1 MALNFNTTPYY
12 DDFDEDKNF
21 HRILFRPGRAVQ
33 ARELTQSQ
41 TQLQDQVKK
50 FGDHIFKDG
59 SRVTGASVFSIGEG
73 NIKLVSQDRA
83 NLAAN
88 SSTTVSHIK
97 LNPTF
102 EGTSINV
109 SNFVGKYVTTNTAIS
124 AEANVKNIYFV
135 HHADA
140 AVDSD
145 PDTLYVSYIRTEGN
159 ILDTG
164 AVVTKEVANDAN
176 LQIFSTSDVSSSNLL
191 GSVTAVSADAFGK
204 AKLLGVTEGVF
215 YTNGVFVK
223 NSQQVI
229 AADKYNAN
237 ANVSIGFELEESIV
251 SATSDTSLLDPAL
264 DSSNYLAPGGDRYK
278 ISLNLSKKQL
288 DSANLSLP
296 SLTTNKYIELV
307 RYKNGLLVKNTSDT
321 RYSDLGR
328 TLAKR
333 TYDESGDYVVRGLRT
348 RLETEGNTA
357 MFLHIS
363 PGKAYVRGYEVDK
376 LLPTRLLI
384 NRARDTETITGHDVS
399 TFYGNHINVSN
410 ANTALFN
417 TNVSERVELHSSN
430 VTIDGTTKIAE
441 AYVRNIQYV
450 SGSGNQTINRLYLFD
465 IKTVANTGGV
475 SLPLSLAK
483 TIVGQTDSGIC
494 NVNVSSTITFTRT
507 ARVVNNTPH
516 LEISGVGQPIKVGDE
531 VFGHN
536 VSSFDS
542 GGLHG
547 TTEGERR
554 IYVTDVQ
561 GSNIRLSDTSLVGT
575 EFPLV
580 NTDEIYEFRRAE
592 ISDPTYEASVFQSSY
607 SSIASLNQANYDTK
621 RIFKSVT
628 FTNGQ
633 ATITTNDGTER
644 FKEAATA
651 LLKQT
656 FYSVIVRTGS
666 AGLTSPD
673 AKTVDLSAAGVTFTT
688 TSTPGSADSLT
699 IDLNEP
705 GFSGTCDILTTI
717 DITGAGRRTKLAT
730 SGVKFFD
737 EIGNTSTS
745 IIRSLGVTDL
755 INVTAIYI
763 SNDTSSAAGSSNV
776 NVKDSFIIDTGQK
789 DSFYDHATIKL
800 REGNKGSQATNEN
813 AVNTGNVRIEY
824 NRFTHTGIG
833 HFDANSYPVYESIPQ
848 HTRKDGVILDL
859 TDSIDF
865 RPTRTDDETSNVYSN
880 TSMTFNRNQIVDSR
894 EAEVDTDL
902 TYYLGRVDKVVLQP
916 SGDFRVIEGV
926 SALNNP
932 PTPADDSEAM
942 TIMKMS
948 LDPYT
953 YESSNVKIDLVKNRR
968 YTMRDIGGI
977 ENRLN
982 RMEYYTSLSLLEQ
995 EISGATYFDG
1005 NNIQLFNSGFIVDDF
1020 RGHGIG
1026 DVRNKDYKCSVSF
1039 VPDKTLHPQFK
1050 ANATNSAIQTSGLT
1064 NTGGHLTIPYT
1075 LQTFTAQDIASGTT
1089 NINPFNVASFVG
1101 HVVLNTDVTTYADF
1115 NTRPSVNLNGDG
1127 EADMAEFGENFVGSK
1142 WGEWIEVAYN
1152 PDVTTNFTYYDTS
1165 GKLVSTTSS
1174 EEAGY
1179 GGTRTAAS
1187 EIYYFMAQ
1195 EDIEFQIFGY
1205 RPNTPVY
1212 LYLDGKNI
1220 SSSLRAFDTST
1231 NTFHTSRQNMS
1242 IVSDANGYVKGLI
1255 KLEDAQ
1261 SRFAAGEHTLLFCD
1275 NIFSGRFFSTS
1286 AIVKYYSGTPESKK
1300 PPPVQVVVQ
1309 EVHVEAPRVSY
1320 PFFYDNP
1327 QTQDAVHTQ
1336 LINGDPNKDNPSGTM
1351 AQTISAYKDLITN
1364 SGYQNVLGRAPDI
1377 EGYIFYLQ
1385 SINNWENGFGGPD
1398 DQTPPDQLVAR
1409 FQNGPERQ
1417 RQLQGIFEDPLSQTF
1432 FIPESTHP
1440 KGVFLAA
1447 IDIFFSTKPSDE
1459 MPVTLELRNVL
1470 NGYPSS
1476 EVILDSRTTLN
1487 PSDVVIPAD
1496 SNVPEATRFTFRR
1509 LIFLEPGEYAIVL
1522 ITNSSEYNVYIGE
1535 VGRDRLDTA
1544 QSIVTQPYAG
1554 SLFKSQNAI
1563 TWTAEQGQ
1571 DLCFALIQPIF
1582 DTAVNGFSA
1591 VIEPKT
1597 AADNEN
1603 LGTNTGTEFYIDN
1616 FKFDAPFETYT
1627 DENRI
1632 SFQLGLTANGAST
1645 MEPYQSLSPNN
1656 LLSLESRKHFEAQTD
1671 LNVRIAM
1678 STTNPE
1684 LSPVFELN
1692 RSRFIFIENKINSSS
1707 NTEVVNSP
1715 ETLSSGGGASSKY
1728 ITKKVSL
1735 EAGFE
1740 ATGLRVIIAK
1750 NTPSGA
1756 SVKVF
1761 YRVQSVIDNSTFE
1774 ELPFVEMTQVTPSTV
1789 SQSVNE
1795 FYDCEYKVENISY
1808 TAEESTFNEFS
1819 YFQIKVVLFATNTAR
1834 TPLLKNFRAIA
1845 LS

>member
-59 SRVTGASVFSIGEG
+59 SRVTGASIFSIGEG
-73 NIKLVSQDRA
+73 NIKVVSQNRA

-88 SSTTVSHIK
+88 SSTSVSHIK
-97 LNPTF
+97 LQSTF
-102 EGTSINV
+102 EGTTINV
-109 SNFVGKYVTTNTAIS
+109 SNFIGKYITTNTAIS

-159 ILDTG
+159 RLDTA
-164 AVVTKEVANDAN
+164 AVASKDVANDAN

-191 GSVTAVSADAFGK
+191 GSVTAASADAFGK

-215 YTNGVFVK
+215 YTNGIFVK
-223 NSQQVI
+223 NSQQII
-229 AADKYNAN
+229 AVDKYNAN
-237 ANVSIGFELEESIV
+237 ANVSIGFELNESIV

-307 RYKNGLLVKNTSDT
+307 RYKNGLLVKDTSDT

-328 TLAKR
+328 TLARR
-333 TYDESGDYVVRGLRT
+333 TYDESGDYVVDGLKT
-348 RLETEGNTA
+348 RLETEGNTS

-363 PGKAYVRGYEVDK
+363 PGKAYVKGYEVNK
-376 LLPTRLLI
+376 LLSTQLDI

-399 TFYGNHINVSN
+399 TFYGNHINVTD
-410 ANTALFN
+410 ANTAAFN
-417 TNVSERVELHSSN
+417 SNVSERVELYSSN
-430 VTIDGTTKIAE
+430 TVTDGTTKIAE
-441 AYVRNIQYV
+441 AYVRNQQYV
-450 SGSGNQTINRLYLFD
+450 SGSGSSTINRLYLFD
-465 IKTVANTGGV
+465 VKTVANTGGV
-475 SLPLSLAK
+475 SLPLSLTK
-483 TIVGQTDSGIC
+483 TIVGQTDSGSC
-494 NVNVSSTITFTRT
+494 NVDATSTVTFE
-507 ARVVNNTPH
+507 RVGEIVNNTPH
-516 LEISGVGQPIKVGDE
+516 LTLTAGDAAGVKVGDE

-536 VSSFDS
+536 VSSFSAADAS
-542 GGLHG
+542 PGLHG
-547 TTEGERR
+547 TTEAERR

-561 GSNIRLSDTSLVGT
+561 GSNLRLSAVSLKGEEQGTST
-575 EFPLV
+575 
-580 NTDEIYEFRRAE
+580 YQFRRAVL
-592 ISDPTYEASVFQSSY
+592 SDPTYEASVFESSY
-607 SSIASLNQANYDTK
+607 GSVASLNQANYDTK

-656 FYSVIVRTGS
+656 FYSVIVRTGTLS
-666 AGLTSPD
+666 GTDRGAP
-673 AKTVDLSAAGVTFTT
+673 VDLSAAGVTFTT
-688 TSTPGSADSLT
+688 TSTPGSADNLT
-699 IDLNEP
+699 IDLND
-705 GFSGTCDILTTI
+705 GSFSGTCDILTTI
-717 DITGAGRRTKLAT
+717 DITGAGRRTKLAV

-745 IIRSLGVTDL
+745 IVRSLGVTDL

-776 NVKDSFIIDTGQK
+776 NVKDSFILDTGQK

-848 HTRKDGVILDL
+848 HTRKDGVILEL
-859 TDSIDF
+859 TNSIDF

-894 EAEVDTDL
+894 EAEVDTEL

-916 SGDFRVIEGV
+916 SGDFRVIEGA

-932 PTPADDSEAM
+932 PTPADDNEAM

-953 YESSNVKIDLVKNRR
+953 YGTSNVKIDLVRNRR

-995 EISGATYFDG
+995 EISGTTYFDG

-1026 DVRNKDYKCSVSF
+1026 DVKNKDYKCSISF
-1039 VPDKTLHPQFK
+1039 VPDKTLHPRFQ

-1064 NTGGHLTIPYT
+1064 NTGGHLTLPYT

-1101 HVVLNTDVTTYADF
+1101 HVVLDTDVTTYADF
-1115 NTRPSVNLNGDG
+1115 NTRPLVNINSDG
-1127 EADMAEFGENFVGSK
+1127 NSDMAEFGENFVGSK

-1165 GKLVSTTSS
+1165 GKLTSTTSS

-1179 GGTRTAAS
+1179 GGTRTAS
-1187 EIYYFMAQ
+1187 DEIYYFMAQ

-1205 RPNTPVY
+1205 RPNTPVF
-1212 LYLDGKNI
+1212 LFLDGKNI
-1220 SSSLRAFDTST
+1220 SDSLRAFDS
-1231 NTFHTSRQNMS
+1231 NAGTFNRDRSNLGL
-1242 IVSDANGYVKGLI
+1242 ISDANGYVKGLI

-1261 SRFAAGEHTLLFCD
+1261 FRFAAGEHTMLFCD

-1286 AIVKYYSGTPESKK
+1286 AVVKYYSGTPESRK
-1300 PPPVQVVVQ
+1300 PKEVVTIVQ
-1309 EVHVEAPRVSY
+1309 EVHVAAPVVQNAYFTDSDKPR
-1320 PFFYDNP
+1320 N
-1327 QTQDAVHTQ
+1327 TVHQ
-1336 LINGDPNKDNPSGTM
+1336 ELIAADTASGIPISS
-1351 AQTISAYKDLITN
+1351 TISSYASAIDTAYDV
-1364 SGYQNVLGRAPDI
+1364 VLLRNPDI
-1377 EGYIFYLQ
+1377 GGYIFYLQ
-1385 SINNWENGFGGPD
+1385 TINN
-1398 DQTPPDQLVAR
+1398 
-1409 FQNGPERQ
+1409 FQNGVGETHQQTNPDI
-1417 RQLQGIFEDPLSQTF
+1417 LQELFQNSDEYKENVHGTFEDPLAQTF
-1432 FIPESTHP
+1432 VVPESTHP
-1440 KGVFLAA
+1440 DGVFLAA
-1447 IDIFFSTKPSDE
+1447 IDIFFSTKPSDG
-1459 MPVTLELRNVL
+1459 MPVTLEIRNVV
-1470 NGYPSS
+1470 NGYPST
-1476 EVILDSRTTLN
+1476 EVILDSQTTLN

-1496 SNVPEATRFTFRR
+1496 SNIPEATRFTFRR
-1509 LIFLEPGEYAIVL
+1509 LIYLEPGNYAIVL
-1522 ITNSSEYNVYIGE
+1522 LSNSQEYNVYIGE
-1535 VGRDRLDTA
+1535 VGRDRLDTN
-1544 QSIVTQPYAG
+1544 QSIVTQPYLG
-1554 SLFKSQNAI
+1554 SLFKSQNAV
-1563 TWTAEQGQ
+1563 TWSPEQGQ

-1597 AADNEN
+1597 ATDNAE

-1616 FKFDAPFETYT
+1616 FKFDAPFETYLKAPDHT
-1627 DENRI
+1627 I
-1632 SFQLGLTANGAST
+1632 SFQLGLTANGTST
-1645 MEPYQSLSPNN
+1645 MDPYQAISPNN
-1656 LLSLESRKHFEAQTD
+1656 LLYLESRKHFEAQTD
-1671 LNVRIAM
+1671 LNVKISMA
-1678 STTNPE
+1678 STNPE

-1715 ETLSSGGGASSKY
+1715 ETLASGGGASSKY

-1735 EAGFE
+1735 EVGFE
-1740 ATGLRVIIAK
+1740 ATGLRVFLAK

-1789 SQSVNE
+1789 SQSVSE
-1795 FYDCEYKVENISY
+1795 YYDCEYKAENISY
-1808 TAEESTFNEFS
+1808 TAEESTFSEFS

-1834 TPLLKNFRAIA
+1834 SPQIKNFRAIA